1 MTVSYREEC
10 AMGLLSVILIF
21 TCLCVDNMVSANMSA
36 NKMKKENKSV
46 FSVKMALFFAGA
58 NVLMLGLG
66 YLFSKVFF
74 HSWVYFAHHWVAFAF
89 LLLLGIK
96 LMLESIEK
104 SPSFSDVDAGHTG
117 KLVKVSALIGL
128 NYFLAGYA
136 LETMGRSFFPE
147 VLILLILTFVLTLL
161 GTHLGGGAEQNH
173 KSLLIKRVE
182 LVAGIVLIIM
192 GIRLIII

>member
-1 MTVSYREEC
+1 
-10 AMGLLSVILIF
+10 MGLLSVIIIF
-21 TCLCVDNMVSANMSA
+21 MCLCVDNMVSANMSA
-36 NKMKKENKSV
+36 NKMTKENKTV

-58 NVLMLGLG
+58 NVLMLALG

-104 SPSFSDVDAGHTG
+104 SPSFSDVDAGNTG
-117 KLVKVSALIGL
+117 KLIKVSALLGM
-128 NYFLAGYA
+128 NCFLAGYV
-136 LETMGRSFFPE
+136 LETMGRTIFPE
-147 VLILLILTFVLTLL
+147 VLILLVLTFVLTLL
-161 GTHLGGGAEQNH
+161 GTHLGGNAEQSN
-173 KSLLIKRVE
+173 KTLLIKRVE
-182 LVAGIVLIIM
+182 LVAGIILIIM